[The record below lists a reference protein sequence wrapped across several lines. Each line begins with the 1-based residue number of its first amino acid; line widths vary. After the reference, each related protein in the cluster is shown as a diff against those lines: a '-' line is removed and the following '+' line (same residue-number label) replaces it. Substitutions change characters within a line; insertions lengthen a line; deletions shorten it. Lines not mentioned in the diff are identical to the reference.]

1 MTETTTT
8 SYGERLARTLPA
20 LRERIDDALEAAGR
34 PSGAVRLVAVTK
46 AHPYEAVEAALAA
59 GLTDLGENRVSELEG
74 KVEHFGSEGFTW
86 HMIGHVQSRKASRVA
101 EVAGLVHS
109 VDSMKLARK
118 LARAAAESGDTLD
131 VLVQV
136 NTSGEEAKYGYDPE
150 AAYEEV
156 LEMTELD
163 GLSVRGLMTM
173 APFVDD
179 EVVLGATFQGLR
191 RLSERL
197 RASSDAVGP
206 ELSMGMTNDL
216 GVAVREGSTMVR
228 IGTALFGERPQ

>member
-1 MTETTTT
+1 MTHSTTT
-8 SYGERLARTLPA
+8 SYAERLAKTLPA
-20 LRERIDDALEAAGR
+20 LRDRIGSALDAAGR
-34 PSGAVRLVAVTK
+34 PSDDVRLVAVTK
-46 AHPYEAVEAALAA
+46 AHPYGAVEAALAA

-74 KVEHFGSEGFTW
+74 KVEHFGSEGMTW

-101 EVAGLVHS
+101 EVTGLVHS

-118 LARAAAESGDTLD
+118 LARAAAETGDTLD

-136 NTSGEEAKYGYDPE
+136 NTSGEDAKYGYDPE

-163 GLSVRGLMTM
+163 GLAVRGLMTM

-179 EVVLGATFQGLR
+179 ESVLSATFQGLR

-197 RASSDAVGP
+197 RGSSEAVGP

-216 GVAVREGSTMVR
+216 EVAVREGSTMVR